1 MEWIWGEDSQAPG
14 LGHLQLRGP
23 LGDSWG
29 WGWDVRFEISG
40 KEAAGCSR
48 LEAKE
53 PKVSRTY

>member
-1 MEWIWGEDSQAPG
+1 MEWIWGEDSQALG

-53 PKVSRTY
+53 PKV